1 MALFNLIMFPTL
13 LVATGFALWSW
24 RQARI
29 ERDVNLIVK
38 TSVEELMVVTQREIA
53 KNKKLVEKTKGLL
66 AQAKNRPAPT
76 DATDDPMNDP
86 DMLSSVISV
95 IVKKFGTLK
104 LGLTDFEAVT
114 DHDYVS
120 VYVDTMTQD
129 LILSLKHDLHTGA
142 EADDSM
148 AMVNYGNPDDS
159 AFH

>member
-13 LVATGFALWSW
+13 LVATGFALWNW

-29 ERDVNLIVK
+29 EREINMVVRK
-38 TSVEELMVVTQREIA
+38 SVEDLMVVTQQEIA
-53 KNKKLVEKTKGLL
+53 KNKKLVEKTAGLL
-66 AQAKNRPAPT
+66 KQAKGASAPS
-76 DATDDPMNDP
+76 DDPMNDP

-142 EADDSM
+142 DDSM
-148 AMVNYGNPDDS
+148 AMVNFGNPDDS
-159 AFH
+159 TFH

>member
-13 LVATGFALWSW
+13 LVATGFALWNW

-38 TSVEELMVVTQREIA
+38 ASVEELMVVTQREIA

-66 AQAKNRPAPT
+66 AQAKNRPAP
-76 DATDDPMNDP
+76 TDDPMNDP

-129 LILSLKHDLHTGA
+129 LILSLKHDLHTD
-142 EADDSM
+142 ADDSM

-159 AFH
+159 TFH